1 MIHGFYFLESLT
13 LHLPV
18 VTCFLSGL
26 RILGRRG
33 TLWWGGR
40 NGDKEGRLRT
50 LMSHLVHLLS
60 LILRTYHLLSL
71 SRSRSRVSWA
81 SQPVRPSIY
90 LNIKHI
96 ELLHST
102 SEYVM
107 DNLGPGKTQKNRI
120 WSVKTSKFAWEL
132 YIYRFPTF
140 VAHTFEDWLRWRYLS
155 YLNVCSKISGEDLSG
170 SKCPAWSHPLL
181 PSSFPP
187 ARVTLTEA
195 HVTLTLT
202 PGHHFPLCL
211 LDSRG
216 TPVQCA
222 ESRVWSCSERVER
235 EQENIT
241 EFHKVSFPVSSAS
254 FRLGGSP
261 FLFPWQV
268 CFWHLN

>member
-1 MIHGFYFLESLT
+1 MIHGIYFLESLT
-13 LHLPV
+13 LHLAV

-33 TLWWGGR
+33 TLWWGHCDGEAGMGTR
-40 NGDKEGRLRT
+40 RGDSGH
-50 LMSHLVHLLS
+50 SC
-60 LILRTYHLLSL
+60 LILSTSYPWYYALIVSESEL
-71 SRSRSRVSWA
+71 SRVTWA
-81 SQPVRPSIY
+81 SLPVRPSIY

-107 DNLGPGKTQKNRI
+107 DNLSLEKHKKN
-120 WSVKTSKFAWEL
+120 VFESKFAWEL

-235 EQENIT
+235 EKENIT

>member
-1 MIHGFYFLESLT
+1 MTVLT
-13 LHLPV
+13 V
-18 VTCFLSGL
+18 
-26 RILGRRG
+26 
-33 TLWWGGR
+33 
-40 NGDKEGRLRT
+40 
-50 LMSHLVHLLS
+50 
-60 LILRTYHLLSL
+60 L
-71 SRSRSRVSWA
+71 SRSVFSRWIQHLTFKIRLQFWQIRSFYTFYNCFIFNLWIW
-81 SQPVRPSIY
+81 QPGRGHLGNFGQCPNLSILFIILY
-90 LNIKHI
+90 CKFFFQK
-96 ELLHST
+96 LLWT
-102 SEYVM
+102 G
-107 DNLGPGKTQKNRI
+107 LT
-120 WSVKTSKFAWEL
+120 KTSKFAWEL

-211 LDSRG
+211 PDSRG

-241 EFHKVSFPVSSAS
+241 EFQKVRFPVSSAS